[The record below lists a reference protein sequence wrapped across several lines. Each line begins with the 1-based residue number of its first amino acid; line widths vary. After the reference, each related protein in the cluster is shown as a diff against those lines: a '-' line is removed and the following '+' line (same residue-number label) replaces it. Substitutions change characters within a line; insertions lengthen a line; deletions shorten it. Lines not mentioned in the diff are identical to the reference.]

1 MLLVVG
7 KRGVGAMK
15 RMLLGSV
22 SDYCV
27 HHAPCAVTY
36 TNGRLLSTM
45 RPKIRDPNRR
55 RPNLE
60 VK

>member
-22 SDYCV
+22 SDYC
-27 HHAPCAVTY
+27 AVTY
-36 TNGRLLSTM
+36 TYGRLLSTM